1 MSIYLL
7 CVIRWTVA
15 GGSGANLVP
24 AHRLAAEVYN
34 FLKESATIQSHQ
46 MGVNTAKGFGSNT
59 GPATLTA
66 ALTQV

>member
-24 AHRLAAEVYN
+24 AHRLVAEVYN

-46 MGVNTAKGFGSNT
+46 MAVNTAKGFGSNT